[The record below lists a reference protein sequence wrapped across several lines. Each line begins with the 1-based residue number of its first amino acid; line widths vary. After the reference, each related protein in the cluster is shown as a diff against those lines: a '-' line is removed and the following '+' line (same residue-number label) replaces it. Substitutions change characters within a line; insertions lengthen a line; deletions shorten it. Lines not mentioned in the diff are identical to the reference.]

1 MWPAATLLV
10 VAACAAPPPPV
21 DQVIAEG
28 APDGFPSAGQVDA
41 PPDALAPP
49 TRAWWRQAVPEALT
63 ETIATSLTQSPIV
76 DQAAARVAAAQA
88 ALDIASAE
96 RWLDVALAGQA
107 SASVDDGGD
116 DDQSGSVG
124 LDATLPLDI
133 FGRLKASRDEQAYR
147 LIAAAA
153 DLDDVRLRLA
163 QAVATS
169 YVDAAQAV
177 RERTLLDRQI
187 DASRT
192 LLRLTE
198 TRYLQGQA
206 SMVDVLQQRQQ
217 LASVE
222 QSVPGVD
229 ADLRSAAN
237 DLAALAGRPPP
248 PDARAVAP
256 DAVPAISDRF
266 AVDAPIGLL
275 RTRPDLLR
283 LEALLAAADRSY
295 AQAVADRLPSF
306 QLSASAVIRTATGNP
321 QALIDGVLSAVWT
334 VFDTGRKRAI
344 VAANR
349 ADLEEAA
356 ATYLRAWFDAI
367 ADVDTLF
374 AEERSARLELAIAQR
389 RLDEAGRLLLAAQ
402 RRYSSGATDFL
413 PVLDAIENL
422 QALERELVRLE
433 ANLARVRV
441 DLHAA
446 LGLPVAYQLMD
457 PPI

>member
-41 PPDALAPP
+41 SPP

-107 SASVDDGGD
+107 SASVDDDGD

-248 PDARAVAP
+248 PDARAIAP

-389 RLDEAGRLLLAAQ
+389 RLDEIQGIDRIWYCGAHMGHGFHEDGLKSAVDVAARFGIAPPWAAGAHAERPAA
-402 RRYSSGATDFL
+402 
-413 PVLDAIENL
+413 PCPEV
-422 QALERELVRLE
+422 
-433 ANLARVRV
+433 
-441 DLHAA
+441 
-446 LGLPVAYQLMD
+446 VA
-457 PPI
+457 